1 MKIAILSANP
11 RLYSTRRLLIAAR
24 ERGHEARVIN
34 HTRSYVVMES
44 GANSVFDKHEPINE
58 VDAIIPRIGSSV
70 TFYGSAIIRQFE
82 MQKVFTTLSSL
93 ALVRSRDKLRATQI
107 LARHDVG
114 IPKTAFARH
123 PSDINHLI
131 EQVGGTPLIVK
142 LLEGTQGLGVV
153 LAETPAA
160 ARSVMEAFYG
170 ISANIL
176 VQEFIEEAKGADVRC
191 IVIDGKVVAAYK
203 RSGKEGEFRSNIHRG
218 GSGEPIKLKRAE
230 KEAAIKAAKALGL
243 SVAGVDMLQSSRG
256 PLIIEVNSSPG
267 LRGVETA
274 SGVDVASEIIKYIET
289 AIDKPRAKRDNVGV

>member
-1 MKIAILSANP
+1 
-11 RLYSTRRLLIAAR
+11 
-24 ERGHEARVIN
+24 
-34 HTRSYVVMES
+34 
-44 GANSVFDKHEPINE
+44 
-58 VDAIIPRIGSSV
+58 
-70 TFYGSAIIRQFE
+70 
-82 MQKVFTTLSSL
+82 
-93 ALVRSRDKLRATQI
+93 
-107 LARHDVG
+107 
-114 IPKTAFARH
+114 
-123 PSDINHLI
+123 
-131 EQVGGTPLIVK
+131 
-142 LLEGTQGLGVV
+142 LEGTQGLGVV